1 MADDLQREVEKF
13 YYVEARQLDDK
24 LFRDWL
30 GTLAPDL
37 RYWMSTRKNLYTRFS
52 KSIKIL
58 DDERYDDETVPN
70 DNELVIM
77 DENLDSLTRRVVCM
91 ETGMAWA
98 EDPPSRT
105 RHCVTNVEVEPGPAA
120 DELAVM
126 SNFIVYKNRAET
138 EQDLFVGVR
147 RDVLRR
153 VDGALKI
160 ARRKIIL
167 DQSVLLAKNVSI
179 FF

>member
-1 MADDLQREVEKF
+1 MAEDLQRVVEKF
-13 YYVEARQLDDK
+13 YYVEARLLDERR
-24 LFRDWL
+24 FREWL
-30 GTLAPDL
+30 ALLTPDL
-37 RYWMSTRKNLYTRFS
+37 RYWMSTRMNVYPRYS
-52 KSIKIL
+52 KSLKIL
-58 DDERYDDETVPN
+58 DDSAYSDETVPN
-70 DNELVIM
+70 ENSLVIL
-77 DENLDSLTRRVVCM
+77 DETLDSLTRRVVCL

-105 RHCVTNVEVEPGPAA
+105 RHLVTNVEVEPGAA
-120 DELAVM
+120 PDELAVT

-153 VDGALKI
+153 VDGTLKV
-160 ARRKIIL
+160 ARRRIIL
-167 DQSVLLAKNVSI
+167 DQSVLLAKNVAI

>member
-1 MADDLQREVEKF
+1 MADDLLREVEKF
-13 YYVEARQLDDK
+13 YYVEARLLDERR
-24 LFRDWL
+24 FREWL
-30 GTLAPDL
+30 ETLAPDV
-37 RYWMSTRKNLYTRFS
+37 RYWMSTRMNRYPRSS

-58 DDERYDDETVPN
+58 DDEAYDDDTVPR
-70 DNELVIM
+70 DNHLVIM
-77 DENLDSLTRRVVCM
+77 DETLDSLTRRVVCL

-105 RHCVTNVEVEPGPAA
+105 RHLVTNVEVEPGAA
-120 DELAVM
+120 PEELAVT

-138 EQDLFVGVR
+138 EQDLFVGIR
-147 RDVLRR
+147 RDMLRR
-153 VDGALKI
+153 VDGALQT

-167 DQSVLLAKNVSI
+167 DQSVLLAKNVAI

>member
-1 MADDLQREVEKF
+1 MAEDLQRVVEKF
-13 YYVEARQLDDK
+13 YYVEARLLDERR
-24 LFRDWL
+24 FREWL
-30 GTLAPDL
+30 ALLTPDL
-37 RYWMSTRKNLYTRFS
+37 RYWMSTRMNVYPRYS
-52 KSIKIL
+52 KSLKIL
-58 DDERYDDETVPN
+58 DDSAYSDETVPN
-70 DNELVIM
+70 ENSLVIL
-77 DENLDSLTRRVVCM
+77 DETLDSLTRRVVCL

-105 RHCVTNVEVEPGPAA
+105 RHLVTNVEVEPGAA
-120 DELAVM
+120 PDELAIT

-153 VDGALKI
+153 VDGTLKV
-160 ARRKIIL
+160 ARRRIIL
-167 DQSVLLAKNVSI
+167 DQSVLLAKNVAI

>member
-1 MADDLQREVEKF
+1 
-13 YYVEARQLDDK
+13 
-24 LFRDWL
+24 
-30 GTLAPDL
+30 
-37 RYWMSTRKNLYTRFS
+37 MSTRMNVYPRYS
-52 KSIKIL
+52 KSLKIL
-58 DDERYDDETVPN
+58 DDAAYSDETVPSEN
-70 DNELVIM
+70 SLVIL
-77 DENLDSLTRRVVCM
+77 DETLDSLTRRVVCL

-105 RHCVTNVEVEPGPAA
+105 RHLVTNVEVEPGAA
-120 DELAVM
+120 PDELAVA

-153 VDGALKI
+153 VDGALKV

-167 DQSVLLAKNVSI
+167 DQSVLLAKNVAI

>member
-1 MADDLQREVEKF
+1 MADDLLREVEKF
-13 YYVEARQLDDK
+13 YYVEARLLDERR
-24 LFRDWL
+24 FRQWL
-30 GTLAPDL
+30 ELLAPDL
-37 RYWMSTRKNLYTRFS
+37 SYWMSTRMNVYPRYS
-52 KSIKIL
+52 KSLKIL
-58 DDERYDDETVPN
+58 DDSAYSDETVPH
-70 DNELVIM
+70 EQSMVIM
-77 DENLDSLTRRVVCM
+77 DENLDSLTRRVVCL

-105 RHCVTNVEVEPGPAA
+105 RHCVSNVEVEPGSAE
-120 DELAVM
+120 DELAVA

-138 EQDLFVGVR
+138 EADLFVGTR

-153 VDGALKI
+153 VGGALKI

-167 DQSVLLAKNVSI
+167 DQSVLLAKNVAI

>member
-1 MADDLQREVEKF
+1 VAEDLQRVVEKF
-13 YYVEARQLDDK
+13 YYVEARLLDERR
-24 LFRDWL
+24 FREWL
-30 GTLAPDL
+30 ALLTPDL
-37 RYWMSTRKNLYTRFS
+37 RYWMSTRMNVYPRYS
-52 KSIKIL
+52 KSLKIL
-58 DDERYDDETVPN
+58 DDSAYSDETVPN
-70 DNELVIM
+70 ENSLVIL
-77 DENLDSLTRRVVCM
+77 DETLDSLTRRVVCL

-105 RHCVTNVEVEPGPAA
+105 RHLVTNVEVEPGAA
-120 DELAVM
+120 PDELAVT

-153 VDGALKI
+153 VDGTLKV
-160 ARRKIIL
+160 ARRRIIL
-167 DQSVLLAKNVSI
+167 DQSVLLAKNVAI

>member
-1 MADDLQREVEKF
+1 MAEDLQRVVEKF
-13 YYVEARQLDDK
+13 YYVEARLLDERR
-24 LFRDWL
+24 FREWL
-30 GTLAPDL
+30 ALLAPDL
-37 RYWMSTRKNLYTRFS
+37 RYWMSTRMNVYPRYS
-52 KSIKIL
+52 KSLKIL
-58 DDERYDDETVPN
+58 DDSAYSDETVPN
-70 DNELVIM
+70 ENSLVIL
-77 DENLDSLTRRVVCM
+77 DETLDSLTRRVVCL

-105 RHCVTNVEVEPGPAA
+105 RHLVTNVEVEPGAA
-120 DELAVM
+120 PDELAVA

-153 VDGALKI
+153 VDGALKV
-160 ARRKIIL
+160 ARRRIIL
-167 DQSVLLAKNVSI
+167 DQSVLLAKNVAI

>member
-1 MADDLQREVEKF
+1 MAEDLQRVVEKF
-13 YYVEARQLDDK
+13 YYVEARLLDERR
-24 LFRDWL
+24 FRDWL
-30 GTLAPDL
+30 DLLSPDL
-37 RYWMSTRKNLYTRFS
+37 RYWMSTRMNVYPRYS
-52 KSIKIL
+52 KSLKIL
-58 DDERYDDETVPN
+58 DDSAYSDETVPN
-70 DNELVIM
+70 ENSMVIL
-77 DENLDSLTRRVVCM
+77 DETLDSLTRRVVCL

-105 RHCVTNVEVEPGPAA
+105 RHLVTNVEVDPGTSP
-120 DELAVM
+120 DELAVA

-153 VDGALKI
+153 VDGTLKV
-160 ARRKIIL
+160 ARRRIIL
-167 DQSVLLAKNVSI
+167 DQSVLLAKNVAI

>member
-1 MADDLQREVEKF
+1 MAEDLQRVIEKF
-13 YYVEARQLDDK
+13 YYVEARLLDDRR
-24 LFRDWL
+24 FRDWL
-30 GTLAPDL
+30 ELLTPDL
-37 RYWMSTRKNLYTRFS
+37 RYWMSTRMNVYPRYS
-52 KSIKIL
+52 KSLKIL
-58 DDERYDDETVPN
+58 DDSAYSDETVPN
-70 DNELVIM
+70 ENSLVIL
-77 DENLDSLTRRVVCM
+77 DETLDSLTRRVVCL

-105 RHCVTNVEVEPGPAA
+105 RHMVTNVEVEPGAA
-120 DELAVM
+120 PDELAVA

-153 VDGALKI
+153 VDGALKV

-167 DQSVLLAKNVSI
+167 DQSVLLAKNVAI

>member
-1 MADDLQREVEKF
+1 MADDLNREVEKF
-13 YYVEARQLDDK
+13 YYLEARLLDERR
-24 LFRDWL
+24 FREWL
-30 GTLAPDL
+30 ELLAPDL
-37 RYWMSTRKNLYTRFS
+37 RYWMSTRLNVYPRYS
-52 KSIKIL
+52 KSLKIL
-58 DDERYDDETVPN
+58 DDAAYSDETVPE
-70 DNELVIM
+70 DQSMVIM
-77 DENLDSLTRRVVCM
+77 DETLDTLTRRVVCL

-105 RHCVTNVEVEPGPAA
+105 RHNVSNVEVEPGKA
-120 DELAVM
+120 EGEFAVA

-138 EQDLFVGVR
+138 EADLFVGTR

-153 VDGALKI
+153 VGGGLQI

-167 DQSVLLAKNVSI
+167 DQSVLLAKNVAI